1 MICPGP
7 ASCATLTPENFF
19 EKPFHTSEIHTNTK
33 RMMHIWITHLHITKL
48 EMNAMLVELHYMIN
62 IIHAT
67 PRYHSMHT
75 LLTTESYTTQLK
87 H

>member
-1 MICPGP
+1 
-7 ASCATLTPENFF
+7 
-19 EKPFHTSEIHTNTK
+19 
-33 RMMHIWITHLHITKL
+33 
-48 EMNAMLVELHYMIN
+48 MNAMLVELHYMIN